1 MKHNGVIEE
10 KYNIDGNACLLAV
23 RPVISIKGNSAY
35 KSGDGSASNPYEI
48 EMN

>member
-1 MKHNGVIEE
+1 MKDNGVIEE
-10 KYNIDGNACLLAV
+10 KYNIDGNAFLLAV
-23 RPVISIKGNSAY
+23 RPVISVKGDSLW

>member
-10 KYNIDGNACLLAV
+10 KYNIDVNEFSLAV

>member
-10 KYNIDGNACLLAV
+10 KYNIDGNAFLLAV
-23 RPVISIKGNSAY
+23 RPVIGIKGNSPY

-48 EMN
+48 KMN